1 MESAIAAPEAFGAS
15 FDVAPLSESLELGE
29 GLEGDPAL
37 AFRRTLGMFATGVTV
52 LTARVG
58 EQVHGMTANA
68 FMSVSLRPPLV
79 LISIDRRAKMGALMH
94 EGTRF
99 GVSVLEAR
107 QTGLSDRFA
116 GRVADDPPEATF
128 ELVHETPLVEGALA
142 HLVARVVR
150 SYWGGDHS
158 LFLGQVEF
166 ARYGEGRPLLFHG
179 GRYERLIEDPRVFSQ
194 LPRELLDPILAL
206 GEEREF
212 GDGEAVMRI
221 GEAGC
226 DLLLVVEGSVR
237 VERPGFHRRQLSGRH
252 VPALVFEGAVVAI
265 LHAGEVEADDL
276 MAVRHHI
283 NAVAFHSGRRTHP
296 DARPVKVL
304 VLGTFRHH
312 ELPEEP
318 ARHLGGD
325 RPPATTGVECVSVP
339 SSARQR
345 MFSPDFTSKRSA
357 SPVSGEIILRVH
369 ASPHC
374 GWSAAR
380 ELMAMVRRRAKRRIM
395 SEESAHSRHMEQGA
409 MRGANPIVP
418 PMSAGLTQA
427 IFAPPVSNGGNRAFP
442 PAPHAPSRHRT
453 QHPAHF
459 APPCLFHRRGL

>member
-29 GLEGDPAL
+29 GLEGDPAV

-212 GDGEAVMRI
+212 ADGEAVMRI

-237 VERPGFHRRQLSGRH
+237 VERPGFSTTIGPGELVGEIEVLDPGRGRLADIHAIGPVRAIAVSRERLLS
-252 VPALVFEGAVVAI
+252 AL
-265 LHAGEVEADDL
+265 EADPR
-276 MAVRHHI
+276 A
-283 NAVAFHSGRRTHP
+283 AVALIE
-296 DARPVKVL
+296 VL
-304 VLGTFRHH
+304 
-312 ELPEEP
+312 
-318 ARHLGGD
+318 
-325 RPPATTGVECVSVP
+325 
-339 SSARQR
+339 
-345 MFSPDFTSKRSA
+345 
-357 SPVSGEIILRVH
+357 
-369 ASPHC
+369 
-374 GWSAAR
+374 AAR
-380 ELMAMVRRRAKRRIM
+380 FRE
-395 SEESAHSRHMEQGA
+395 
-409 MRGANPIVP
+409 
-418 PMSAGLTQA
+418 T
-427 IFAPPVSNGGNRAFP
+427 
-442 PAPHAPSRHRT
+442 T
-453 QHPAHF
+453 
-459 APPCLFHRRGL
+459 